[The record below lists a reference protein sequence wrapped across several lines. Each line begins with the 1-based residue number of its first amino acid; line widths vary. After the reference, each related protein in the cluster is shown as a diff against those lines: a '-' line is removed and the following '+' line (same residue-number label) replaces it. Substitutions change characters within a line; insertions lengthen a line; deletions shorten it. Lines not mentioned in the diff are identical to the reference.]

1 MDESKG
7 KTHIIALLLTF
18 VYEGSNEKGKKKST
32 DDQKVNWGE
41 EKGVDLQIVLMK
53 KLTRLAFLA

>member
-1 MDESKG
+1 MLFRSREAMK
-7 KTHIIALLLTF
+7 K
-18 VYEGSNEKGKKKST
+18 EKKKST